1 MAEPVPANPPEPEQS
16 REAGTLLEVG
26 PAVAIPIAGAVATL
40 LVFVWVMRSVPRAL
54 TALAIAALLALALN
68 PIVGTVERRAHLS
81 RAAAAALVLAVLAV
95 LLTIAALLIIPEVI
109 RQARGLSEDIPQTV
123 DSLDDLPFVGDDL
136 RRADAPDKIR
146 EWIDELPQRLDSDDI
161 PIERIAD
168 TVIDGIAATFLTLL
182 LAITLLLDGNR
193 LANGVLR
200 LVPPAH
206 RPRAER
212 VGDVLYKVLGR
223 YIAGSILVASLA
235 GVVMLIS
242 ALILGVPLAPLL
254 FAWVTITNL
263 IPQIG
268 GFLGGIVFV
277 ALGLT
282 QSLVVALICLA
293 IFLVYQQL
301 ENHVLHPLIVGRSVH
316 ISPPT
321 SMAVALI
328 GVAAGGFLGALFAV
342 PIVGAAKALYFELR
356 PPPIEG
362 PPEPEPEPEPEPA

>member
-1 MAEPVPANPPEPEQS
+1 MAEPVPASAPEPDES
-16 REAGTLLEVG
+16 RAAGATDAVFEVG
-26 PAVAIPIAGAVATL
+26 PGLAVPVAAAVATL
-40 LVFVWVMRSVPRAL
+40 LVLVWVMRSVPRAL
-54 TALAIAALLALALN
+54 TALAIASLLALALN
-68 PIVGTVERRAHLS
+68 PIVGLLERRGHMK
-81 RAAAAALVLAVLAV
+81 RAPAAALVLAALAAV
-95 LLTIAALLIIPEVI
+95 LTVSALLIVPEVI

-123 DSLDDLPFVGDDL
+123 ESIDDLPIVGDDL
-136 RRADAPDKIR
+136 RRADAADKVR
-146 EWIDELPQRLDSDDI
+146 EWIDELPERLDSDDI
-161 PIERIAD
+161 PIDRIAN
-168 TVIDGIAATFLTLL
+168 TIVDGVAATFLTLL
-182 LAITLLLDGNR
+182 FAVTLLLDGNR
-193 LANGVLR
+193 LANGVVR

-206 RPRAER
+206 RPRVER

-235 GVVMLIS
+235 GLVMLIS

-254 FAWVTITNL
+254 FAWVTVTNL

-268 GFLGGIVFV
+268 GFLGGAVFV

-282 QSLVVALICLA
+282 QSLAVALICLA

-316 ISPPT
+316 MSPPT

-342 PIVGAAKALYFELR
+342 PIAGAVKALYFELR
-356 PPPIEG
+356 PPPVEG
-362 PPEPEPEPEPEPA
+362 PPEPEPEPA

>member
-1 MAEPVPANPPEPEQS
+1 VAEPVPANAPEPEPS
-16 REAGTLLEVG
+16 REPGEANDTVLEIG
-26 PAVAIPIAGAVATL
+26 PVVALPIAGAVATL
-40 LVFVWVMRSVPRAL
+40 LVFVWVLRSVPRAL

-68 PIVGTVERRAHLS
+68 PIVGAVQRRTHLS
-81 RAAAAALVLAVLAV
+81 RTPAAAIVLGGLAV
-95 LLTIAALLIIPEVI
+95 LLTLGSLLIVPEVI

-123 DSLDDLPFVGDDL
+123 DSLDDLPIVGDDL
-136 RRADAPDKIR
+136 RRADASDKIR
-146 EWIDELPQRLDSDDI
+146 RWIDELPERLDSDDI
-161 PIERIAD
+161 PIERIAN
-168 TVIDGIAATFLTLL
+168 TVIDGLAATFLTLL
-182 LAITLLLDGNR
+182 LAVTLLLDGNR
-193 LANGVLR
+193 LANGVVR

-206 RPRAER
+206 RPRVER
-212 VGDVLYKVLGR
+212 IGDVLYKVMGR

-235 GVVMLIS
+235 GLVMLIS

-268 GFLGGIVFV
+268 GFLGGAVFV

-282 QSLVVALICLA
+282 QSLVVGLICLA

-316 ISPPT
+316 MSPPT

-342 PIVGAAKALYFELR
+342 PIAGAAKALYFELR

-362 PPEPEPEPEPEPA
+362 PPEPEPEPT

>member
-1 MAEPVPANPPEPEQS
+1 MAEPAPASAPEPEQTHD
-16 REAGTLLEVG
+16 AGPGLTVFEVG

-68 PIVGTVERRAHLS
+68 PIVGLLERRSHLS
-81 RAAAAALVLAVLAV
+81 RAPAAAIVLVGLGVV
-95 LLTIAALLIIPEVI
+95 LTISALLIVPEVI

-123 DSLDDLPFVGDDL
+123 ESIDDLPFVGDDL
-136 RRADAPDKIR
+136 RRADAADKVR

-168 TVIDGIAATFLTLL
+168 TVIDGLAATFLTLL
-182 LAITLLLDGNR
+182 LAVTLLLDGNR
-193 LANGVLR
+193 LANGVVR

-206 RPRAER
+206 RPRVAR

-235 GVVMLIS
+235 GLVMLIS

-282 QSLVVALICLA
+282 QSLAVALICLA

-316 ISPPT
+316 MSPPT

-342 PIVGAAKALYFELR
+342 PIAGAVKALYFELR

-362 PPEPEPEPEPEPA
+362 PPEPEPEAA